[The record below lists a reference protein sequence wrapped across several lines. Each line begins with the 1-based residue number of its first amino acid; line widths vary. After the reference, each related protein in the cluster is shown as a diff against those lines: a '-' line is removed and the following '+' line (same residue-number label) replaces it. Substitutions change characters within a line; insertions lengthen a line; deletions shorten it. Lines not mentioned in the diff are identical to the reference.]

1 MNKARKRNKGKSNE
15 KINKTILFADAM
27 VIYVENSKA
36 FTKRQLKLI
45 NQFSKV
51 RM

>member
-1 MNKARKRNKGKSNE
+1 MKK
-15 KINKTILFADAM
+15 KIILFVDAM

-36 FTKRQLKLI
+36 FIKRQLKLI

-51 RM
+51 KM